1 VSARDGAYKA
11 LRELYVSHQGAS
23 APWDKGCSHC
33 DERMQKVMVVLDAFA
48 NTYAHEL
55 AEKVM
60 ALRANV
66 PSYAAS
72 AAWKRGYEAA
82 LTMAVLEI
90 ENPQKE
96 GQ

>member
-1 VSARDGAYKA
+1 MSAYKDLEA
-11 LRELYVSHQGAS
+11 LLGGTPLAR
-23 APWDKGCSHC
+23 
-33 DERMQKVMVVLDAFA
+33 KVIDAA
-48 NTYAHEL
+48 LAEHAHEL

-66 PSYAAS
+66 PDYAAS